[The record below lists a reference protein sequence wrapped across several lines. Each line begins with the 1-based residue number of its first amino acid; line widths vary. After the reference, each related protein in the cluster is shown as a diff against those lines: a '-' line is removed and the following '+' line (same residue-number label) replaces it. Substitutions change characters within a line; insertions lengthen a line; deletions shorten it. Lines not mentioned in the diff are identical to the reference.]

1 MSREACLTPSYILNR
16 GWIDKSEKHVPTFD
30 EIVGRAR
37 GQDEVSDDESEAEE
51 GKSKHP
57 WGVLDEEEEFDERA
71 DAFETEYNFRFEEP
85 GSSTI
90 VTHPRNID
98 TLVRREDDTRKTK
111 RQQKEER
118 KAAEKAAREEE
129 TRRLKG
135 EKRREMEKLVKSLK
149 QEIGEANV
157 DWEGLEKIME
167 GEWDESE
174 WERVVGAML
183 QAKAEA
189 VG

>member
-1 MSREACLTPSYILNR
+1 
-16 GWIDKSEKHVPTFD
+16 
-30 EIVGRAR
+30 
-37 GQDEVSDDESEAEE
+37 
-51 GKSKHP
+51 
-57 WGVLDEEEEFDERA
+57 
-71 DAFETEYNFRFEEP
+71 
-85 GSSTI
+85 
-90 VTHPRNID
+90 
-98 TLVRREDDTRKTK
+98 
-111 RQQKEER
+111 
-118 KAAEKAAREEE
+118 
-129 TRRLKG
+129 
-135 EKRREMEKLVKSLK
+135 LK

>member
-1 MSREACLTPSYILNR
+1 
-16 GWIDKSEKHVPTFD
+16 
-30 EIVGRAR
+30 
-37 GQDEVSDDESEAEE
+37 
-51 GKSKHP
+51 
-57 WGVLDEEEEFDERA
+57 VLDEEEEFDERA

-118 KAAEKAAREEE
+118 KAAEKAREEE